1 METLSDVT
9 KSYHPI
15 QSTADSNDFPPFSS
29 VSTAL
34 SITLL
39 VYLDTTRPLSEP
51 KWVKTGDIPEWLKS
65 LFGRM
70 FWFAGD
76 AAESWEKKIT
86 VSDPDPVSLFI
97 DLRIF
102 PSFYLDSHRL

>member
-9 KSYHPI
+9 KSYNAI
-15 QSTADSNDFPPFSS
+15 QSTSDSKDFPPFSQ
-29 VSTAL
+29 VSPPLAV
-34 SITLL
+34 TLI
-39 VYLDTTRPLSEP
+39 VHLDTVRPLSEP

-76 AAESWEKKIT
+76 AAESWEKKII
-86 VSDPDPVSLFI
+86 VSDPDPVRSLLHFCTLRSLFH
-97 DLRIF
+97 
-102 PSFYLDSHRL
+102 SRLL